1 MSGAYR
7 KILLKP
13 TDLIWEK
20 IPYSNPNQDLVQP
33 DEDVLLGFAPP
44 ERDIEEGDKLALKI
58 EFSLG
63 TAAYATMALREVLK
77 SETGNVQ
84 QRAMTEK
91 MMDRHNAALE
101 EEEGGAVVKEEGAP
115 AEVKEKA
122 ADLKEAE
129 MEVEEE
135 AKADGDGTGET
146 AA

>member
-33 DEDVLLGFAPP
+33 DEDALLGFAPP

-101 EEEGGAVVKEEGAP
+101 EEGGAAVKEEGAHV
-115 AEVKEKA
+115 EEKA
-122 ADLKEAE
+122 RAVSAADAAMK
-129 MEVEEE
+129 VEEDRE
-135 AKADGDGTGET
+135 GTT